1 MQYWR
6 VVFVAKKI
14 GMIDVGAK
22 EKTKREA
29 LAKVSVLLPGEI
41 IDRIKRD
48 DMPKGNVLEAAR
60 IAGIM
65 AAKRTDELIPLCHN
79 IEIECVDVEFRL
91 EENKIQV
98 QSRVKSTAKTG
109 VEMEALLACSV
120 AALTVYDM
128 SKMFTQE
135 IEITGLCLIE
145 KQGGKSGIYR
155 RKSS

>member
-1 MQYWR
+1 ME
-6 VVFVAKKI
+6 KI

-29 LAKVSVLLPGEI
+29 VARVSVLLPWEI
-41 IDRIKRD
+41 VDRIKKN
-48 DMPKGNVLEAAR
+48 DMPKGNVLETAR

-79 IEIECVDVEFRL
+79 VEIECVDVEFQL
-91 EENKIQV
+91 NKNEVQI
-98 QSRVKSTAKTG
+98 QSRVRSTAKTG
-109 VEMEALLACSV
+109 VEMEALLACSM

-135 IEITGLCLIE
+135 IEITGLCLVE
-145 KQGGKSGIYR
+145 KQGGKNGIYR

>member
-1 MQYWR
+1 M
-6 VVFVAKKI
+6 AKKI

-41 IDRIKRD
+41 IDRIKRN

-128 SKMFTQE
+128 SKMFTQD

>member
-1 MQYWR
+1 ME
-6 VVFVAKKI
+6 KI

-29 LAKVSVLLPGEI
+29 VARVSVLLPWEI
-41 IDRIKRD
+41 VDRIKKN
-48 DMPKGNVLEAAR
+48 DMPKGNVLETAR

-79 IEIECVDVEFRL
+79 VEIECVDVEFQL
-91 EENKIQV
+91 NKNEVQI
-98 QSRVKSTAKTG
+98 QSRVRSTAKTG
-109 VEMEALLACSV
+109 VEMEALLACSM